1 MQCIPLGSA
10 HLASPAPAFTT
21 GCSGSVQIA
30 VPSSGPITSYL
41 SAGSCSPSCSPIR
54 IHMHISIHI
63 VVVRRSRSTPSR
75 CSGSPSLSSRS
86 SNSISRESTLPAPA
100 FSSLLLHARHLI
112 RTNPFSSPRF
122 IPIVALALVFNVTN
136 AIGFTYACVPQNPR
150 SACN

>member
-1 MQCIPLGSA
+1 MHSTRLGPPRFPRARVYHRMFWVSADRSLPIPVRSLGTNPQPPRS
-10 HLASPAPAFTT
+10 HSR
-21 GCSGSVQIA
+21 
-30 VPSSGPITSYL
+30 ITF
-41 SAGSCSPSCSPIR
+41 PSCLC
-54 IHMHISIHI
+54 
-63 VVVRRSRSTPSR
+63 RSRSTPSR
-75 CSGSPSLSSRS
+75 FYGSPSLSSRS

-100 FSSLLLHARHLI
+100 FSSLLLHARHLT